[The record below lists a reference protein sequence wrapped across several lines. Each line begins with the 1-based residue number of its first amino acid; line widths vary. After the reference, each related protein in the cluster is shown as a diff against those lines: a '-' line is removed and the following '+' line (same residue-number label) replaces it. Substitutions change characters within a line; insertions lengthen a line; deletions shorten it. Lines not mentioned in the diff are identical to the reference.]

1 LCFFTKYTDCAA
13 HRCSSVAVYLTVSPN
28 NTITMFLCTCRYIL
42 GIFWRLRGRKK
53 LQLVALFGAAAV
65 SKRAYAKAR
74 RIFLARIN
82 AGGLLLLNEL
92 LLQYGGAEIA
102 RLALEYC
109 QKHK

>member
-1 LCFFTKYTDCAA
+1 MHHLMLMLSTVVCLHVCA
-13 HRCSSVAVYLTVSPN
+13 N
-28 NTITMFLCTCRYIL
+28 RYIL

-53 LQLVALFGAAAV
+53 LQLVGLFGAAAV

-102 RLALEYC
+102 R
-109 QKHK
+109 